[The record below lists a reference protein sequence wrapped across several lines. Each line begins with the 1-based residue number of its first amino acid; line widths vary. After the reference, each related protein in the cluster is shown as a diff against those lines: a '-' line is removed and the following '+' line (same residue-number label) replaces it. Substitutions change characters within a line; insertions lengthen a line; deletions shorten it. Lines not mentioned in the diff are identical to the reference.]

1 MSLTKEILAD
11 KIEVVTGQDD
21 EGNSVTCVQV
31 RTTTK
36 VLEDGEVISSS
47 YHRHVIQQGD
57 DYSSEPANVQ
67 AVCSAV
73 LWYLQT
79 NRGYIVIT
87 IDDKTYTED
96 DLNEAQKIQVNRVN
110 ELQSDLAQLE
120 MRMQELKVLINAYG
134 SSLKESL
141 TEEE

>member
-36 VLEDGEVISSS
+36 VLEYGEVISSS

-73 LWYLQT
+73 L
-79 NRGYIVIT
+79 
-87 IDDKTYTED
+87 
-96 DLNEAQKIQVNRVN
+96 
-110 ELQSDLAQLE
+110 
-120 MRMQELKVLINAYG
+120 
-134 SSLKESL
+134 
-141 TEEE
+141 